1 MQWGYAPFLYFVAVL
16 GLEAAMQKECR
27 IIEALQN
34 KLTYQQRLQ
43 YMKHYF
49 PINYTVNV
57 QFEEVLRAANITRL
71 RDQNVGELS
80 LRYLWL
86 SVNSQVLLKIWAVLL
101 EKHPSWEY
109 TQDLC
114 HLFEQLAE
122 EYENYNQLLSAKPRG
137 SFMAQPPRAGLA
149 MSKLR
154 QPPQVPDWGG
164 SGGAT
169 RTQSVEN
176 GVCCWC
182 ICILSARDAQRGG
195 RAVLEGGEHK
205 RQNRTGRQEKRGE
218 GITES
223 SRSCRER

>member
-34 KLTYQQRLQ
+34 KLTYRQRLQ

-57 QFEEVLRAANITRL
+57 QFEEVLKAANITRL
-71 RDQNVGELS
+71 RDQNVSELS

-101 EKHPSWEY
+101 ERHPSWEY

-122 EYENYNQLLSAKPRG
+122 EYENYNQGNVDANVQGVVEQVLTGDAGSSQKAVPPKALLDNCVKVMWLLYSESWPRG
-137 SFMAQPPRAGLA
+137 SQHPTKHLPRCPA
-149 MSKLR
+149 
-154 QPPQVPDWGG
+154 V
-164 SGGAT
+164 GALPC
-169 RTQSVEN
+169 SP
-176 GVCCWC
+176 
-182 ICILSARDAQRGG
+182 
-195 RAVLEGGEHK
+195 
-205 RQNRTGRQEKRGE
+205 
-218 GITES
+218 
-223 SRSCRER
+223 REE

>member
-122 EYENYNQLLSAKPRG
+122 EYENYNQGNVDANVQDMVEQVLTGDAGSSQKAVPPKALLDNCVKVMWMLYSE
-137 SFMAQPPRAGLA
+137 SFDLLAGGTWPDGVGRIQ
-149 MSKLR
+149 SKLM
-154 QPPQVPDWGG
+154 
-164 SGGAT
+164 
-169 RTQSVEN
+169 N
-176 GVCCWC
+176 
-182 ICILSARDAQRGG
+182 
-195 RAVLEGGEHK
+195 
-205 RQNRTGRQEKRGE
+205 
-218 GITES
+218 
-223 SRSCRER
+223 

>member
-1 MQWGYAPFLYFVAVL
+1 MQRGYAPFLYFVAVL

-57 QFEEVLRAANITRL
+57 QFEEVLKAANITRL
-71 RDQNVGELS
+71 RDQNVSELS

-101 EKHPSWEY
+101 ERHPSWEY

-114 HLFEQLAE
+114 RLFEQLAE
-122 EYENYNQLLSAKPRG
+122 EYESYNQLLSGRPSPKPSGRVT
-137 SFMAQPPRAGLA
+137 AQGWPYHEQTEAA
-149 MSKLR
+149 
-154 QPPQVPDWGG
+154 
-164 SGGAT
+164 
-169 RTQSVEN
+169 
-176 GVCCWC
+176 
-182 ICILSARDAQRGG
+182 
-195 RAVLEGGEHK
+195 
-205 RQNRTGRQEKRGE
+205 TGREKRSLLCPSLAPPGAW
-218 GITES
+218 TD
-223 SRSCRER
+223 